1 MKKFFDSIVGK
12 LIIIGIC
19 PIFVIIMV
27 SIATVIT
34 VNNMDIDEESTEDV
48 SYEVI
53 NVELAS
59 DAAELENDLTADIAE
74 AVKTGN
80 PKVSSEHYARI
91 ESLETDNEAA
101 AAILKTLIGSRIG
114 EFIPAGNEISFD
126 YGENAD
132 AMNTIMPE
140 QDPDEYEVN
149 EESNSEV
156 VVTMTYNKGEFL
168 TEDFTAKVSEA
179 AAGYSETISVNA
191 EDFAPESVV
200 YTVTIDRETKRIT
213 RVAMK
218 LVVNF
223 EGDATFTG
231 TLESFGTVKA
241 KAQFITEEIHN
252 ISYAGIKINTSEFNF
267 SKGDYNTLDI
277 TANMAEGVADEEWE
291 LEFISSDESVATVD
305 ENGQVEAVAEEG
317 EAVITARLSYLG
329 QVFED
334 SCPVH
339 VKPD

>member
-19 PIFVIIMV
+19 PVFVIIMV

-34 VNNMDIDEESTEDV
+34 VKNMDIDEETTESV
-48 SYEVI
+48 TYEVI
-53 NVELAS
+53 DVELAA

-91 ESLETDNEAA
+91 DSVETDNEAA

-114 EFIPAGNEISFD
+114 EFITAENEISFD
-126 YGENAD
+126 YGENAET
-132 AMNTIMPE
+132 MNTIMPE

-149 EESNSEV
+149 EDSDTEV
-156 VVTMTYNKGEFL
+156 VVIMTYNEGEFMTDGFAEKAGKAAEGYSESISVN
-168 TEDFTAKVSEA
+168 TEDFTV
-179 AAGYSETISVNA
+179 
-191 EDFAPESVV
+191 ESVV

-213 RVAMK
+213 RVHKTMT
-218 LVVNF
+218 VVF
-223 EGDATFTG
+223 DGDAVFTG
-231 TLESFGTVKA
+231 KLASFGTVKA
-241 KAQFITEEIHN
+241 KAQFVTEEIHN
-252 ISYAGIKINTSEFNF
+252 ISYAGIRINTSEFNF

-277 TANMAEGVADEEWE
+277 TANMAEGVADEDWK
-291 LEFISSDESVATVD
+291 LEFISSDESIATVD

-317 EAVITARLSYLG
+317 EAVITARLTYLG

-334 SCPVH
+334 TCPVH